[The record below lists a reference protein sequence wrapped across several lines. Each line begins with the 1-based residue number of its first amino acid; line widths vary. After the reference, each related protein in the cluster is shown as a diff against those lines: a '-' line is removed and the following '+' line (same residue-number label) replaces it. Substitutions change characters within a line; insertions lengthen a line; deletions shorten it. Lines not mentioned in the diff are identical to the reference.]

1 MTQLVPTARRT
12 PARRVPFAAAAAA
25 ASSAAIVLLAAAP
38 AHAAATVATFEG
50 QDAATA
56 ANALIGEHVSLSA
69 ASLSLGRAVQAG
81 TFDGLDLGLP
91 SGDVAGLALSTG
103 SLRAADP
110 SAAADVD
117 FTASSLVG
125 PNSKLT
131 STGDLGGTGSALL
144 ETSFAATT
152 YDAAELRLT
161 VVPEGDKLTI
171 VYHIGSEE
179 YAGWAERDYTDAFG
193 VYVDGRLCS
202 TLGDL
207 PVGVTSINADTRSE
221 LFVSNLTEAGA
232 PGAVDTE
239 MNGYSV
245 ALTCT
250 ADVTPGQ
257 PVEVAAAVADT
268 VDGQLDSTL
277 LLAADGISS
286 VPGPAQPSPSPTPSE
301 DAGAGGGAGEG
312 EPSASASPIPASVTG
327 PANAARPGSPLAVT
341 GVDSASLLAG
351 AGLAAAAV
359 GAGATALV
367 ISRRRRLAREV
378 SEQ

>member
-1 MTQLVPTARRT
+1 MTQLVPSARRT
-12 PARRVPFAAAAAA
+12 PARRIPFAAAAAA

-50 QDAATA
+50 QDAASA
-56 ANALIGEHVSLSA
+56 ANSLVGEHVLLSSA
-69 ASLSLGRAVQAG
+69 ALSLGRTVQAG
-81 TFDGLDLGLP
+81 TVADLDLALP
-91 SGDVAGLALSTG
+91 AGPFTGVALSTG

-110 SAAADVD
+110 EAAGDVD
-117 FTASSLVG
+117 FTSSSLVG
-125 PNSKLT
+125 PNAKLT
-131 STGDLGGTGSALL
+131 TTGDLGGSGSALL
-144 ETSFAATT
+144 ESSFAATT

-202 TLGDL
+202 TVGDV
-207 PVGVTSINADTRSE
+207 PVGVTTINADTRKE
-221 LFVSNLTEAGA
+221 LYVSNVTAAGA
-232 PGAVDTE
+232 PGEVDTE

-250 ADVTPGQ
+250 TDVAPGQ
-257 PVEVAAAVADT
+257 PVEVVAAVADT

-277 LLAADGISS
+277 LLAANGISS
-286 VPGPAQPSPSPTPSE
+286 VPGPAQPSPSPTPAPSE
-301 DAGAGGGAGEG
+301 DDPAATPA
-312 EPSASASPIPASVTG
+312 PVPASVNG
-327 PANAARPGSPLAVT
+327 PAAGGTTGAGSPLAVT
-341 GVDSASLLAG
+341 GVDSASLVAG
-351 AGLAAAAV
+351 AGLAVAAV
-359 GAGATALV
+359 GVGAAALV
-367 ISRRRRLAREV
+367 VSRRRRTAREV